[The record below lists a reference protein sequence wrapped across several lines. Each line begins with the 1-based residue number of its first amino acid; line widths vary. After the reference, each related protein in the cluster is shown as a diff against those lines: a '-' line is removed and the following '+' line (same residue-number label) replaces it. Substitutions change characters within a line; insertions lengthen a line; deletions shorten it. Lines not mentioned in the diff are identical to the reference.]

1 MAIYGI
7 GVSALNAAQAGLAT
21 TSNNIA
27 NANTPGYSVEQIVQT
42 QMLPQNTGSGF
53 IGQGVSVSTVQRQFS
68 QFLNGQVLSAQ
79 TQSSNLSTQLG
90 LAQQVSNLLGD
101 PNGGLTPNLQNFFT
115 SVNAVANAP
124 QSVPARQA
132 MIGSAQTLVGNFQSL
147 SQNLNQTRDSLNGQI
162 SNSVTS
168 INSYA
173 TQIAALNTQIV
184 QAQANNPNQPPNA
197 LLDQRDQLVNQ
208 LSQQISVSTI
218 KQGDGSMNVYIGSG
232 QSLVLGNKTM
242 PLQTIASSTDPTAL
256 QVAYSNNGS
265 AIPIQQSSLQGGNLG
280 AYLSFRQTVL
290 DPAINSLGLIA
301 VGFANTFNQQ
311 QQQGTDLNGALGT
324 SMFST
329 AAPQVTAS
337 SANVGNGTLTA
348 TINSV
353 SALTGHDYSVRF
365 DGTNYNV
372 VDTTTN
378 SLVQSIAATDPQ
390 LATGK
395 VVPGTGITLQLTAGS
410 VASAT
415 GDSFLVR
422 PTVNGASGIS
432 LNITDPTKIAASSP
446 VASNAPSANLG
457 TGTIAPATVTG
468 GLPLNANLLDNV
480 TINFID
486 ATHYTVTDNTTATS
500 LAGSTVYNPTAGAT
514 ISYNG
519 WTTQISGTPSAG
531 DKFTVTQNTNA
542 TADGSN
548 MLQLAA
554 LQTANT
560 LINGTTSYQGA
571 YAQLIAQVGTQTSQ
585 LTVTSKAQ
593 TSMLSQAT
601 QAQQALSGVNL
612 DEEAANLMRYQQAYQ
627 AAAKAMQIANTMFDT
642 LLNLK

>member
-79 TQSSNLSTQLG
+79 TQSSNLNTQLG

-101 PNGGLTPNLQNFFT
+101 PNGGLTPNLQNFFI

-162 SNSVTS
+162 SSSVTS

-446 VASNAPSANLG
+446 VASNAPTANLG

-468 GLPLNANLLDNV
+468 GLPLNVNLQQPVTITFNNPPTTYNV
-480 TINFID
+480 TG
-486 ATHYTVTDNTTATS
+486 TGT
-500 LAGSTVYNPTAGAT
+500 GNPTNVAYTAGAT

-519 WTTQISGTPSAG
+519 WSTQISGAPSAG
-531 DKFTVTQNTNA
+531 DTFTITQNTNA

-554 LQTANT
+554 LQSANT
-560 LINGTTSYQGA
+560 LINSTTSYQGA
-571 YAQLIAQVGTQTSQ
+571 YAQLIAQVGSQTSQ
-585 LTVTSKAQ
+585 LTVTSQAQ

-612 DEEAANLMRYQQAYQ
+612 DEEAANLIRYQQAYQ
-627 AAAKAMQIANTMFDT
+627 AAAKAMQVANTMFDT